1 MDINLE
7 LYKIFY
13 YVCEFKNITKVA
25 NFLYVTQPAIT
36 RHIRNLE
43 EKLGKTLIIRNT
55 KGIELTNDGR
65 LLYNKI
71 KKSVEELISIETSFK
86 EKSENY
92 EAVIR
97 IIAGHS
103 TIKKLLLKNMSEFNK
118 KYPNIKFEISTY
130 PYQESVQR
138 LREGEADLI
147 FLSMNEVSEKYNNI
161 IIKKCYELQDT
172 FAVSKNIKDKFPDI
186 ISILD
191 LNDYPTICKLPRT
204 EARKIIEEYYK
215 NAGLEFVPKY
225 ELSNNWLV
233 EEYVKLNV
241 GIGLVTKE
249 FILDELHSGEL
260 KEIKTKEPIPKR
272 EIGYAIRKNCAIQY
286 ILKEFIKDLVK
297 RFENNYE

>member
-1 MDINLE
+1 MDINLD

-25 NFLYVTQPAIT
+25 NYLYVTQPAIT

-55 KGIELTNDGR
+55 KGIELTDDGR

-71 KKSVEELISIETSFK
+71 KKSVEELISTEAVFK
-86 EKSENY
+86 EKSDNY

-103 TIKKLLLKNMSEFNK
+103 TIKKLLLKNMTEFNK
-118 KYPNIKFEISTY
+118 KYPNVKFEMSTY

-147 FLSMNEVSEKYNNI
+147 FLSMNEVSENYNNI
-161 IIKKCYELQDT
+161 IIKKCYEVQDI
-172 FAVSKNIKDKFPDI
+172 FAVSKDIKNKFPDKM
-186 ISILD
+186 SILD
-191 LNDYPTICKLPRT
+191 LNEYPVICKLPQT
-204 EARKIIEEYYK
+204 EARKSIDEYYK
-215 NAGLEFVPKY
+215 NAGLEFIPKY

-241 GIGLVTKE
+241 GMGLVTKE
-249 FILDELHSGEL
+249 FILDELQLGDL
-260 KEIKTKEPIPKR
+260 IEIQINEHIPKR
-272 EIGYAIRKNCAIQY
+272 EIGYAIRKNCAIQH
-286 ILKEFIKDLVK
+286 ILKEFIKDLIKKVK
-297 RFENNYE
+297 DIN